1 MVIEFVNPDRMRM
14 VMAGGQMEMIQV
26 GREQRLRMAG
36 GPWQCPRGGVTTAP
50 QVPSATLPE
59 GVMEVTVERG
69 PNAKVGGEETRTYR
83 YWFGPRREAVFQLY
97 VSVRTGLPRRMQVLD
112 EQGRVQTT
120 MDYGD
125 FNAPLRIELP
135 PCQLR

>member
-1 MVIEFVNPDRMRM
+1 M
-14 VMAGGQMEMIQV
+14 
-26 GREQRLRMAG
+26 
-36 GPWQCPRGGVTTAP
+36 
-50 QVPSATLPE
+50 
-59 GVMEVTVERG
+59 TVERG
-69 PNAKVGGEETRTYR
+69 PTARVGAEEARTYR
-83 YWFGPRREAVFQLY
+83 YWFGPRREAVFHLY
-97 VSVRTGLPRRMQVLD
+97 VSARTGLPRRMRVLN